1 MTLVRDTVA
10 NFIGGVSQQP
20 DKLMF
25 PNQSKTLVNYLLSP
39 QTGLKDRPPTEHIA
53 KLMNTLSVHPK
64 CATIIK
70 EDEEY
75 EIILTGSGIKVFDLN
90 GNEKTVNIE
99 TATLTDYVTE
109 TYTYT
114 LTKQTYKQA
123 KKNGK
128 VIKDTYKIT
137 FVYSFGNF
145 TINFT
150 KKIKT
155 KKPATYSGS
164 ARNLSLGME
173 VFNPDGSFYGKITA
187 LNIQNSTVT
196 ITKEADVDYNYNPV
210 TYITSANPLQELD
223 TITIGDYT
231 FLINN
236 TIATEMY
243 EETYPN
249 PLANSALIFVKQ
261 GDYTTDYTVSVTY
274 NDNTSTFTYT
284 TTSTASTTKTNNIAT
299 QLYNSISASLTS
311 LNGWNIKKVNS
322 CILINRTDGDDFKVE
337 VADSNAGYDL
347 YSFHEEASSLEVLPT
362 TAPNGFILKIIGEAV
377 SSEDDYYV
385 QFETTNDSDFGIG
398 TWKECPSPKCK
409 YALKAQTMPHGLVRE
424 ADGTFTLKIL
434 DWGQRN
440 CGDEDSAPTPSFIGN
455 TIQELYTYKGRLGIL
470 SNDKV
475 CFSDTQDI
483 FSFFRRTTLTS
494 LDTDPIDIS
503 SNAKMVLLRHSL
515 PFNEELLVFS
525 ETSIFNIKGG
535 DIFSNSTVGCN
546 LVMEYPC
553 SKNVKPINTGGT
565 GLFLFENG
573 DYSRVME
580 LYVTSTYSLDARD
593 ITEQIPS
600 YLLKGVYKMEGS
612 TANNLVCFLTTT
624 DRSKIYVY
632 NYYYSSEQKAQSA
645 WSEWEFKNANI
656 LNVDFKDN
664 WLYLVVQY
672 SDGIYLEKMNFSAK
686 NKENNLDYLFYLDR
700 KVYFNNT
707 TVSNNIT
714 TITLP
719 YTPDNT
725 VTVVDNKG
733 FPLDYTISGKVI
745 TIDGTYTSLI
755 VGNTFKSLWEMP
767 LIFVRQQ
774 TSNGGIK
781 VKEGILMLRDINLC
795 YADTGYFRIKV
806 TPTYNTNITSEFEFT
821 GKLSGMKSSTIGE
834 LNVSD
839 GTFLL
844 PVIAKNDEI
853 KIEVINDGYM
863 PSCFLSLEWLGDFN
877 IRGE

>member
-1 MTLVRDTVA
+1 MPLVRDTIA

-20 DKLMF
+20 DKLMY

-53 KLMNTLSVHPK
+53 KLMNTLNIHPK
-64 CATIIK
+64 CTTIIK

-75 EIILTGSGIKVFDLN
+75 EVILTGTGIKVFDLA

-99 TATLTDYVTE
+99 SANLVAYETA

-114 LTKQTYKQA
+114 YQGKSYVQAYNDKGQQLKGQYDFTFTY
-123 KKNGK
+123 
-128 VIKDTYKIT
+128 T
-137 FVYSFGNF
+137 FGNF
-145 TINFT
+145 TVNFV
-150 KKIKT
+150 KRIKT
-155 KKPATYSGS
+155 SKPASYTNV
-164 ARNLSLGME
+164 ANLELNME
-173 VFNPDGSFYGKITA
+173 VYNSNGSYYGTITA
-187 LNIQNSTVT
+187 LDIPNTTVT
-196 ITKEADVDYNYNPV
+196 VKKEANIDYTYSPS
-210 TYITSANPLQELD
+210 TYITSANPLYDLD

-231 FLINN
+231 FVINKN
-236 TIATEMY
+236 IITEMY

-249 PLANSALIFVKQ
+249 PYSNSALVFVRQ
-261 GDYTTDYTVSVTY
+261 GDYKTDYKVTVTY
-274 NDNTSTFTYT
+274 GGTSTTFTYT
-284 TTSTASTTKTNNIAT
+284 TTTDAETTKTNKIAT
-299 QLYNSISASLTS
+299 QLTTSISASLTAA
-311 LNGWNIKKVNS
+311 NGWNVQRVNS
-322 CILINRTDGDDFKVE
+322 CILIKRTDGASFEIKVE
-337 VADSNAGYDL
+337 DSNADYNL
-347 YSFHEEASSLEVLPT
+347 YAFYGEANGLDVLPT
-362 TAPNGFILKIIGEAV
+362 TAPNNFILKVVGEEV
-377 SSEDDYYV
+377 SSNDDYYV
-385 QFETTNDSDFGIG
+385 QFQTTDGTDFGLG
-398 TWKECPSPKCK
+398 AWKECPSPKCK
-409 YALKAQTMPHGLVRE
+409 YAIKAQTMPHGLVRE

-455 TIQELYTYKGRLGIL
+455 TIQEMFTHKGRLGIL
-470 SNDKV
+470 SSDKV

-515 PFNEELLVFS
+515 PFNEELLTFS
-525 ETSIFNIKGG
+525 ETTIFSIKGG
-535 DIFSNSTVGCN
+535 DIFSNTTVGCN
-546 LVMEYPC
+546 LITEYPC
-553 SKNVKPINTGGT
+553 SKYVKPINTGAT
-565 GLFLFENG
+565 ALFLFENG

-580 LYVTSTYSLDARD
+580 LYITSTYSIDARD
-593 ITEQIPS
+593 VTEQIPS
-600 YLLKGVYKMEGS
+600 YLLKNMYKIAGS
-612 TANNLVCFLTTT
+612 TANNLACFLTTADT
-624 DRSKIYVY
+624 SKIFVY

-645 WSEWEFKNANI
+645 WSEWEFKNAKI

-664 WLYLVVQY
+664 WLYLVIQY
-672 SDGIYLEKMNFSAK
+672 SDGIYLEKMNFSPK

-700 KVYFNNT
+700 KVYFNNIT
-707 TVSNNIT
+707 SANNVT

-725 VTVVDNKG
+725 VTVLNTSG

-745 TIDGTYTSLI
+745 TIEGTYTSLI
-755 VGNTFKSLWEMP
+755 AGNTFKSLWEMP

-774 TSNGGIK
+774 TQNGGLK

-795 YADTGYFRIKV
+795 YAETGYFRIKV
-806 TPTYNTNITSEFEFT
+806 TPAYNTNITSEFEFT
-821 GKLSGMKSSTIGE
+821 GKISGMKSATLGQI
-834 LNVSD
+834 NVSD

-853 KIEVINDGYM
+853 KIEVINDGYL

-877 IRGE
+877 IRGQ